1 MDVILEVFDVI
12 RSAAKTGPGTALL
25 RPFDGTLFIDYTPQD
40 AKLYA
45 IIRGKATLLVQSDW
59 DAYSPRLMASY
70 ELAWLSSDGL
80 TQTLFETLEAHP
92 ADTQH
97 LMRPIV
103 QTWVMNKFWSEV
115 CDD

>member
-1 MDVILEVFDVI
+1 MDAILEVFDVI
-12 RSAAKTGPGTALL
+12 RSAAKAGPGTALL
-25 RPFDGTLFIDYTPQD
+25 RPFDGTLFIDYTPES

-59 DAYSPRLMASY
+59 DDYSPRLMAAY

-103 QTWVMNKFWSEV
+103 QTWVLNKFWSEV
-115 CDD
+115 CND